1 MRLTSGDTLL
11 LTGDSITDCGRARP
25 LGERNGLGS
34 GYVEL
39 VDGLLGAAYPH
50 LRIRVLNTGIGGN
63 RVTDLAARWPTDVLD
78 LQPTWLSVMIGI
90 NDVWRQ
96 FDRPSDTDQVGP
108 GRFESIY
115 RELLARARPRLKG
128 LVLMT
133 PYFLEAN
140 RSDPMRA
147 RMDEY
152 GRIVQKLAQEFD
164 AIYVDTQA
172 AFDRYLAHRPA
183 QSLCDDRVHPNKTGH
198 LIIAHHLLTGLGFDW
213 SRLGA
218 PRT

>member
-1 MRLTSGDTLL
+1 MQLHDGQTFL

-25 LGERNGLGS
+25 VGERDGLGA

-39 VDGLLGAAYPH
+39 VDGLLAAAYPRV
-50 LRIRVLNTGIGGN
+50 RIRVLNTGIGGN
-63 RVTDLAARWPTDVLD
+63 RVTDLAARWSSDVLD
-78 LQPTWLSVMIGI
+78 LQPAWLSVMIGI

-96 FDRPSDTDQVGP
+96 FDRPTDTDQVGP
-108 GRFESIY
+108 GRFESVY
-115 RELLARARPRLKG
+115 RELLARTRPRLKG

-152 GRIVQKLAQEFD
+152 GRIVQTLARQFD
-164 AIYVDTQA
+164 AVYVDTQA
-172 AFDRYLAHRPA
+172 AFDRYLAHRPSA
-183 QSLCDDRVHPNKTGH
+183 SLCADRVHPNKAGH
-198 LIIAHHLLTGLGFDW
+198 LIIASALLTELGFDW
-213 SRLGA
+213 SLLGTA
-218 PRT
+218 RA